1 MVVGGRRRHSARRRL
16 RCCLRAG
23 PGGNVRDD
31 AVMKFLRANWL
42 WLLLP
47 PVVIG
52 FGTLVVIWLLRAD
65 QGESLFT
72 YRL

>member
-1 MVVGGRRRHSARRRL
+1 
-16 RCCLRAG
+16 
-23 PGGNVRDD
+23 VRDD
-31 AVMKFLRANWL
+31 AAMKFLRANWL